1 MSFIIIYI
9 TNPNLKTAKKVAAH
23 LLKKKLIACANIF
36 PIQSTYSWKGKVK
49 NAKEYVA
56 IVKTRH
62 GYWELIKTEVQKI
75 HPYDIPCIMKLEAE
89 ANHDYEKWIHSE
101 TERTL

>member
-9 TNPNLKTAKKVAAH
+9 TNPSLQVAKKVANH

-56 IVKTRH
+56 LVKTRQ
-62 GYWELIKTEVQKI
+62 GYWELVKAEVQKI
-75 HPYDIPCIMKLEAE
+75 HPYKVPCLIRLEAE
-89 ANHDYEKWIHSE
+89 ANHEYERWLHSE
-101 TERTL
+101 TERKL